1 MGGTLRRQDALHRA
15 SRMLALALAVALPVL
30 ALAAARDPA
39 LEPEQ
44 IRMVQR
50 ALGVHGQPVALTGTW
65 DEATAVALG
74 QFQSAS
80 GLPQT
85 GTLDRDTARSLGFD
99 PSAVRPV
106 SGRLPAA
113 DPAVNCAIN
122 NTTDCLPG
130 P

>member
-1 MGGTLRRQDALHRA
+1 MEGIIRREGAVHRA
-15 SRMLALALAVALPVL
+15 SRLLALALAVALPAI
-30 ALAAARDPA
+30 ALAASQDPS

-50 ALGVHGQPVALTGTW
+50 ALGVNGQHVALSGTW
-65 DEATAVALG
+65 DDQTRAALER
-74 QFQSAS
+74 FQSS
-80 GLPQT
+80 QGLPTT
-85 GTLDRDTARSLGFD
+85 GSLDRDTSRALGID
-99 PSAVRPV
+99 PAAVRPV

-113 DPAVNCAIN
+113 DPAVNCGIN